1 MTQTALDK
9 PRQLRIGTRG
19 SKLALWQAHHVR
31 DRLEALGCQ
40 VEIETIQTQGDRIDH
55 LPFSKM
61 EGKGFFTKELEQAQV
76 DGRVDIAVHS
86 MKDLTTESPSGLAI
100 GAMIG
105 RADAR
110 DLLLANESAVDAK
123 AIERGDL
130 LPLLA
135 DSRVG
140 TSSVRRQMQ
149 LQAFA
154 QQLDI
159 RELRGNVPT
168 RLRKLREGPYDAII
182 VAKAGVD
189 RLGLNL
195 DGLLVRPLDPL
206 LFVPAPAQGMLAV
219 QCRDE
224 PGLRAV
230 LAQIHDAE
238 AARAVLAER
247 DLLARLQGG
256 CQLPFGC
263 HISVVAGGRFGLSL
277 FLSQAEQPLQL
288 RLEGEEPERLVELAW
303 HEITH
308 NRIGN
313 HG

>member
-9 PRQLRIGTRG
+9 PAKLRIGTRG

-31 DRLEALGCQ
+31 DRLQALGYQ
-40 VEIETIQTQGDRIDH
+40 VEIEIIQTQGDRIDH

-61 EGKGFFTKELEQAQV
+61 EGKGFFTKELEQAQL

-86 MKDLTTESPSGLAI
+86 MKDLTTELPPGLFI

-105 RADAR
+105 RADPR
-110 DLLLANESAVDAK
+110 DLLLANESAVDPQALK
-123 AIERGDL
+123 RGDL
-130 LPLLA
+130 VPLLA

-140 TSSVRRQMQ
+140 TSSARRQTQ
-149 LQAFA
+149 LRAFSP
-154 QQLDI
+154 QLDV

-168 RLRKLREGPYDAII
+168 RLRKLREGPYDAILL
-182 VAKAGVD
+182 AKAGVD
-189 RLGLNL
+189 RLDLKL
-195 DGLLVRPLDPL
+195 DGLLVRPLDPSIL
-206 LFVPAPAQGMLAV
+206 VPAPAQGMLAV

-224 PGLRAV
+224 PELRAI
-230 LAQIHDAE
+230 LARIHDAQ

-247 DLLARLQGG
+247 ELLARLEGG

-263 HISVVAGGRFGLSL
+263 HVVGLDDDRYALSL

-288 RLEGEEPERLVELAW
+288 RLEGEAPERLVELAW
-303 HEITH
+303 SEITH